1 MAVRIKDAAV
11 VEDLKE
17 SKLTGIGYK
26 CPVIRNVSSISLKRQ
41 KQSAQRTFRE
51 RMASQV
57 QD

>member
-1 MAVRIKDAAV
+1 MRIKDKAV

-41 KQSAQRTFRE
+41 KQSAQRTFRD